1 MPTRVSEEVDAFHW
15 TEVMEADEQP
25 SPFPHPR
32 DGNGIRTHARELQRQ
47 SEGVPASFPNRIW
60 HIVSAQ

>member
-1 MPTRVSEEVDAFHW
+1 MPTRVSEEVDAFHG
-15 TEVMEADEQP
+15 TEVMEADQQP
-25 SPFPHPR
+25 SQFPHLC

-60 HIVSAQ
+60 HVVSAQ